1 MFSVI
6 TFRNSFV
13 KQTMPIHFGQVG
25 LRRAL
30 GGGEGGVDPRR
41 RAIFHTKTLLHMWK
55 SHWCSGWPYMETH
68 LIVNN
73 FMMLT
78 SNSFCQEPKN

>member
-1 MFSVI
+1 
-6 TFRNSFV
+6 
-13 KQTMPIHFGQVG
+13 MPIHFGQVG
-25 LRRAL
+25 LWGPRGA
-30 GGGEGGVDPRR
+30 EGGVDPTR
-41 RAIFHTKTLLHMWK
+41 RAIVHTKTLLHLWK

-78 SNSFCQEPKN
+78 SNFSQDQQNDWYLNLTI